1 MDLMALGQMK
11 DVFMMLTMWVF
22 VGAVLYIIATALRR
36 RQRNQ
41 MQQHVLDKFASAKD
55 FADFVQSPAG
65 QKYVES
71 FADTTTS
78 SQGAI
83 LNSVRVGVVLLFIG
97 IGFALT
103 NLGHEHN
110 FLPLRIGTL
119 FVAVGLGFLISA
131 AISFWLVKKFEKEA
145 KE

>member
-1 MDLMALGQMK
+1 MDPMVMGQMQ
-11 DVFMMLTMWVF
+11 DVFMMLTMWAF
-22 VGAVLYIIATALRR
+22 FAAVLYIIATALRR

-55 FADFVQSPAG
+55 FAEFVQSPAG
-65 QKYVES
+65 QKYLES

-83 LNSVRVGVVLLFIG
+83 LNSVRAGVVLFFVG
-97 IGFALT
+97 VGFALT
-103 NLGHEHN
+103 NHGHQNN

-119 FVAVGLGFLISA
+119 FVSVGLGFLLSA